1 MRFSRISSSRKS
13 MNIFGIKDYIIL
25 NIWKNLKNTI
35 TLFISISG
43 KMLFVNLRYYCVYRL
58 ARYRANC
65 TTKLVQLDRPITKSN
80 NKFDNTIAN
89 TYISIYIG
97 DFEME
102 IDLTTFHIFVLTY
115 WNIYR
120 SLLFDVIL
128 LFFSRRIYWQNLY
141 EEKLGRPIFLP
152 TPIHSFM
159 NPCIY
164 TTVFINN
171 WTLWSICGN
180 KYFNLIKNARIKDEL
195 IPRIFISFLHRRWTS
210 YSLN

>member
-65 TTKLVQLDRPITKSN
+65 TTKLVQLDRAITKSN

>member
-1 MRFSRISSSRKS
+1 MRFSRISSNRKS

>member
-1 MRFSRISSSRKS
+1 MRFSRISSNRKS

-171 WTLWSICGN
+171 WTLWSIWGN

>member
-1 MRFSRISSSRKS
+1 MRFSRISSNRKS

-195 IPRIFISFLHRRWTS
+195 IPRIFISFLHRWTS